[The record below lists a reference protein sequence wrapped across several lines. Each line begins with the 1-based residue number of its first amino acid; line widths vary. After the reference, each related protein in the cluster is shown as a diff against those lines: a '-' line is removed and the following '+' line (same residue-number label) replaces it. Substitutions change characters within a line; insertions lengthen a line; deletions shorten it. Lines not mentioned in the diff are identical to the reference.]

1 MAEIPYQGDGGPQ
14 THHLIETY
22 RQALN
27 LYKADVFDEC
37 ASVCRETIKTN
48 PPIYYKCTFL
58 TMLCVVTE
66 HWLRAERYRLHA
78 EALWKLLDNNKSN
91 HHISW
96 SSMNA
101 TRREL
106 NHAYLWC
113 KDGKPDDPVAD
124 AEGVEEYWEE
134 WGGKI
139 LKEDFDTS
147 AVGIAPPGMISG
159 VSEDISGAS
168 MATQAGSDTTI
179 IQGENSDVLDQ
190 PPYKILPPRYCH
202 IRSQSDPAPS
212 NIRWPFS
219 LLDNKESLDP
229 DNGEEAAPSNID

>member
-1 MAEIPYQGDGGPQ
+1 MADIQYIGDRGPQ
-14 THHLIETY
+14 THHLIKTY
-22 RQALN
+22 RKALN

-37 ASVCRETIKTN
+37 ASVCREINKTN
-48 PPIYYKCTFL
+48 PPIYWKCTFL
-58 TMLCVVTE
+58 IMLCVVTE
-66 HWLRAERYRLHA
+66 HWFRAERYRLHA
-78 EALWKLLDNNKSN
+78 EALWKLLDNNQSN

-139 LKEDFDTS
+139 SKEDFDTS
-147 AVGIAPPGMISG
+147 AVSTAPP
-159 VSEDISGAS
+159 
-168 MATQAGSDTTI
+168 GSDTTI
-179 IQGENSDVLDQ
+179 TQGGTSDVLDQ
-190 PPYKILPPRYCH
+190 LP
-202 IRSQSDPAPS
+202 S
-212 NIRWPFS
+212 
-219 LLDNKESLDP
+219 
-229 DNGEEAAPSNID
+229 